1 MRLWPVD
8 ASSRITRSASAPSG
22 TLSMYL
28 VVTLPPSAF
37 SISLRPVSC
46 WNVQPASPI
55 GLT

>member
-1 MRLWPVD
+1 M
-8 ASSRITRSASAPSG
+8 TRSASAPSG

-28 VVTLPPSAF
+28 VVTLPASFF

-46 WNVQPASPI
+46 WNVHPASPI